1 MGDEFEDTSVDTG
14 SDVDTSSD
22 SGESFDDS
30 SMDAGDEAIEDSGSE
45 GLDDS
50 GDSGMDRAA
59 DIVEYRGLTKSHVSV
74 AVKELCRRGLL
85 GSRQDDEDRRAI
97 HLKPTAAAVQIVE
110 DGKAAQKANISKLF
124 EGFTPEEK
132 QQWCKLIK
140 KMGSNVMNMIQE

>member
-1 MGDEFEDTSVDTG
+1 MNGDFWSNLQALRKAYSVSIEPVCQKWNLTRAEI
-14 SDVDTSSD
+14 DVLL
-22 SGESFDDS
+22 F
-30 SMDAGDEAIEDSGSE
+30 
-45 GLDDS
+45 LS

-85 GSRQDDEDRRAI
+85 ESRQDCEDRRAI

-110 DGKAAQKANISKLF
+110 DGKAAQKAHISKLF
-124 EGFTPEEK
+124 EGFTPEEQ
-132 QQWCKLIK
+132 QQWCKLIR